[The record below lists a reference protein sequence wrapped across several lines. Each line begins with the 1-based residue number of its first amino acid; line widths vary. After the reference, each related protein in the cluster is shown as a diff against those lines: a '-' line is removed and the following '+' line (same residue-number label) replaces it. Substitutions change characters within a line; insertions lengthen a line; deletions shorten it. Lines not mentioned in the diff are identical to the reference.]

1 MSKFKVIHEHLKN
14 SSSFHYLDD
23 FSTENKITVL
33 SMSRDSFTVM
43 LRPLFDDVLL
53 DFELITD
60 PTYVSL
66 YTYGSLAD
74 AVGRLGVFLSAPLPT
89 EAGTTK
95 ILLRKVISLK
105 LLSTDAEIEA
115 ELKTFCYA
123 IDVAMRYME
132 RLQVAFYLPRV
143 DVSMWEGVDLQFTDI
158 GHIVERRAIAYVDW
172 NHFIDT
178 IVSISEDELS
188 DAHKEEILKI
198 MTACKEFERVNDHLK
213 LAEVVGPL
221 LGMLEE
227 LGDKPKPKK
236 KNYDIN

>member
-60 PTYVSL
+60 PTYLSL

-74 AVGRLGVFLSAPLPT
+74 AVGRLGVFLSAPTPT

-132 RLQVAFYLPRV
+132 RLEVAFHLPRV

-172 NHFIDT
+172 DHFIDT
-178 IVSISEDELS
+178 IVSVSEDELS
-188 DAHKEEILKI
+188 DDHKEEILKI
-198 MTACKEFERVNDHLK
+198 MNACKDFERVNDHLK
-213 LAEVVGPL
+213 LPEVISPL

-227 LGDKPKPKK
+227 LGDRPKPKR
-236 KNYDIN
+236 KNYDVN